1 MPEITD
7 LATLRA
13 IVSEPPPVIADKAI
27 DHVDAESRRF
37 LAASPFFLLATTG
50 ADGSVDVSPRGDPAG
65 QVLVLDDGRAIAF
78 ADRPGNHRLD
88 SFRNILEHPQ
98 VGMLFLVPGRDHMVR
113 INGRARILQ
122 HPPFAGDF
130 TVQGRTPEL
139 AVKVEID
146 ELFLH
151 CAKAFLRSSLWD
163 PEAWPGSREVPSAG
177 KMAKSMSGTHVPAAA
192 IDAALAVDARAN
204 RY

>member
-7 LATLRA
+7 LATLRE
-13 IVSEPPPVIADKAI
+13 IVAEPPAFIADKAI
-27 DHVDAESRRF
+27 DHVDDASRRF

-65 QVLVLDDGRAIAF
+65 QVLVLDEGRAVAF

-88 SFRNILEHPQ
+88 SFRNILEHPR
-98 VGMLFLVPGRDHMVR
+98 VGMLFLVPGREHTLR
-113 INGRARILQ
+113 INGRARLHH
-122 HPPFAGDF
+122 HPPFAGEF
-130 TVQGRTPEL
+130 VVKGKTPEL
-139 AVKVEID
+139 AVVVEID

-163 PEAWPGSREVPSAG
+163 PASWPSTKEVPSAG
-177 KMAKSMSGTHVPAAA
+177 KMAKSMSGTHVPASA
-192 IDAALAVDARAN
+192 IDAALAVDARTN